1 MNNFGAPFSYCEEN
15 LYNSMI
21 TPSTVHI
28 TNTGLANFFQRY
40 FFQRVMSVF
49 KWKLPKTW
57 SKNYMLEVLYW
68 WGWIAVINTDKY
80 GVIPQGCG
88 LKGYDVFYQP
98 TNAVIANPL
107 LQGIREPRI
116 GKECEIIRMSPDWRG
131 VYDIVTYY
139 GDQMALTAQALGM
152 NLVNSK
158 LAYLFVAQNKAGAE
172 SLKKLYDTIQEGN
185 PAAVIDKNLI
195 REDGR
200 PNWEFIAQNLSQN
213 HIAPNLLAEM
223 QTINRMF
230 DTEIGIP
237 SANTEKRERLIT
249 DEVNANNVETLSKA
263 ALWLEY
269 MRESVERV
277 NKMFD
282 LNITVDWRFRPN
294 DGVVVAGGDDRHI
307 PRAEI
312 SF

>member
-21 TPSTVHI
+21 TPSTVHV

-49 KWKLPKTW
+49 KWTLPATW

-88 LKGYDVFYQP
+88 LKGYDIFYQP

-107 LQGIREPRI
+107 LRGIMEPRI
-116 GKECEIIRMSPDWRG
+116 GRECEIIRMSPDWRG

-158 LAYLFVAQNKAGAE
+158 LAYLFVAQNKASAE
-172 SLKKLYDTIQEGN
+172 SLKKLYDQVQEGN
-185 PAAVIDKNLI
+185 PAAVIDKNLM
-195 REDGR
+195 REDGK
-200 PNWEFIAQNLSQN
+200 PNWNFIAQNLAQN
-213 HIAPNLLAEM
+213 HIAPNLLNEM

-269 MRESVERV
+269 MQESVARV

-282 LNITVDWRFRPN
+282 LNITVDWRFKPN
-294 DGVVVAGGDDRHI
+294 DGVVVTGRDDRYI
-307 PRAEI
+307 PGSQI